1 MAFDTSI
8 ISQGLLYTL
17 TIVLVAIFFLTRKVV
32 IPEIKRRLR
41 SGQGMGWVRIIGP
54 DKHEQEDFVN
64 LRNDFVKV
72 GKRVFFP
79 VLETCTYKGT
89 DTEIPMLVLKDKDA
103 VSTDQELRNV
113 RQQIAEISGLLKDKK
128 RMKALSEEQE
138 KALMQNLETL
148 ENIKAEREK
157 FLKSQVESFNYV
169 LDRTATTMKGK
180 YPVYTFRYDKCEP
193 VDYFALDM
201 SKGHDPGRVDLQIQ
215 KALTM
220 GNLQSAIGGK
230 KMSWVIIV
238 AGILLAAAAYF
249 SYETNGMVKDL
260 MAAKGLSPIVFS
272 GFLWRKL
279 FGGKE
284 K

>member
-1 MAFDTSI
+1 MAFDTGV

-17 TIVLVAIFFLTRKVV
+17 TIVLVAVFFLTRKVV
-32 IPEIKRRLR
+32 LPEIKRRLR

-103 VSTDQELRNV
+103 VSADQDLRNI
-113 RQQIAEISGLLKDKK
+113 RMQIQEVEGLLKDKK
-128 RMKALSEEQE
+128 KIKALTEEQQSE
-138 KALMQNLETL
+138 IGKQLETL
-148 ENIKAEREK
+148 EAAKAEREK

-180 YPVYTFRYDKCEP
+180 YPVYTFRFDMCEP
-193 VDYFALDM
+193 IDYF
-201 SKGHDPGRVDLQIQ
+201 SNEQKGHDPIKVDLQIQ

-230 KMSWVIIV
+230 KMNWIYIV
-238 AGILLAAAAYF
+238 AGILLAAGAYF
-249 SYETNGMVKDL
+249 GYETNGLVKAIAVKNGIAPIFFL
-260 MAAKGLSPIVFS
+260 ISRGLW
-272 GFLWRKL
+272 LRW
-279 FGGKE
+279 FGE